1 MNLLVLL
8 LLIFA
13 GVALMA
19 LVSKRFAA
27 PPDSRRMQQLQ
38 RWLLPLVGLMMVL
51 SLLKY
56 YV

>member
-27 PPDSRRMQQLQ
+27 PPDSRRMHQLR
-38 RWLLPLVGLMMVL
+38 RWLMPLVGLVLVL

-56 YV
+56 YI